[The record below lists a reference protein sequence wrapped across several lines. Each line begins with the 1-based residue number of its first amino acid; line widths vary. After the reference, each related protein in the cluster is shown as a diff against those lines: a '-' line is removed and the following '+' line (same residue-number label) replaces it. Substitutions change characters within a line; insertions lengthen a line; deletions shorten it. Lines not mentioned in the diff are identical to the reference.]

1 VFWKGSGGAEAASVV
16 VPFDVDR
23 TAVEAARYDPLAFE
37 PLYRRYVAHIY
48 SLAFYETRDPHVAED
63 ITELVFLRAL
73 DALPRFR
80 EQGEGSGSTFK
91 VWLYSI
97 ARHVIANER
106 RTRRRRPVEVIDA
119 ALDLPAADDPAAT
132 VVARLEAERAMQA
145 VLALPDERRQALLLR
160 LVHEL
165 SAREI
170 GQIMGKSEG
179 AVRVLIHRALD
190 SVRRQL
196 AS

>member
-1 VFWKGSGGAEAASVV
+1 VFWKGSGRAEASPVV

-23 TAVEAARYDPLAFE
+23 SAVEAAKRDPDAFE

-48 SLAFYETRDPHVAED
+48 SLAYYETRDPHTAED
-63 ITELVFLRAL
+63 VTEQVFLKAL
-73 DALPRFR
+73 AALPRFR
-80 EQGEGSGSTFK
+80 EEAVGEGSTFK
-91 VWLYSI
+91 VWLYAI
-97 ARHVIANER
+97 ARNVIANER
-106 RTRRRRPVEVIDA
+106 RQRRRHPA
-119 ALDLPAADDPAAT
+119 SSLDEAFALPAPDDPSAA
-132 VVARLEAERAMQA
+132 VEDRLEAERIWRA
-145 VLALPDERRQALLLR
+145 VASLPDDRRQALQLR

-170 GQIMGKSEG
+170 GLLMGRSEG

-190 SVRRQL
+190 AVRRQL

>member
-23 TAVEAARYDPLAFE
+23 TAVEAARHDPQAFE

-63 ITELVFLRAL
+63 LTELVFLRAL

-80 EQGEGSGSTFK
+80 EQGEGAGSTFK

-119 ALDLPAADDPAAT
+119 ALDLPGADDPAAT
-132 VVARLEAERAMQA
+132 VVLRLEAERAMRA
-145 VLALPDERRQALLLR
+145 VMALPDERRQALLLR

>member
-1 VFWKGSGGAEAASVV
+1 MFWKGSGRAEAATVV

-23 TAVEAARYDPLAFE
+23 TAVEAARHDPAAFE

-48 SLAFYETRDPHVAED
+48 SLAFYEIRDPHLAED
-63 ITELVFLRAL
+63 ITEQVFLRAL

-80 EQGEGSGSTFK
+80 EQAEGEGSTFK
-91 VWLYSI
+91 VWLYTI
-97 ARHVIANER
+97 ARHVVANER

-119 ALDLPAADDPAAT
+119 ALEVRAADDPAAT
-132 VVARLEAERAMQA
+132 VVARLEAERAWQA
-145 VLALPDERRQALLLR
+145 VMALPDERRLALQLR
-160 LVHEL
+160 IVHEL

-170 GQIMGKSEG
+170 GQLMGKSEG
-179 AVRVLIHRALD
+179 AVRVLIHRALE